1 MRFKNKEAYRNWL
14 AYGHATKA
22 FERTPG
28 HQRVMI
34 AGKPHRVKHGK

>member
-14 AYGHATKA
+14 AYGHGTRV

-28 HQRVMI
+28 NQSVSI
-34 AGKPHRVKHGK
+34 AGKPHRVKHKR